1 MRSSDLTLDEVVLV
15 MRKHRIV
22 GSRTAVWRLFQRHKI
37 TFKKSLRAAEQ
48 ERADV
53 ARARRRWMREQGMFD
68 PAFVDETAANTKMVR
83 LSGRCRRGERLI
95 DRVPQGHWKFPV
107 CAAALAGSPAR

>member
-1 MRSSDLTLDEVVLV
+1 MQIFCCGLIEKQSDLTLDEVVLV
-15 MRKHRIV
+15 MRKHKIP

-48 ERADV
+48 ERADE

-68 PAFVDETAANTKMVR
+68 PAHLVFVDETAAKVHR
-83 LSGRCRRGERLI
+83 SF
-95 DRVPQGHWKFPV
+95 DRVQRRAPTANSCKVQR
-107 CAAALAGSPAR
+107 LL